1 MINYSAEFPFLWDEI
16 KIPIKYGS
24 DRKAARELLEAAVA
38 GIGSNLGEA
47 PKEAWRK
54 LRTTYHLEDVTLDP
68 MVTLVAND
76 NWIEFT
82 LRYVVDYRFRRSTKD
97 RLFTRILDA
106 IDATNGAVSISSS
119 TYQLVDGGPISIK
132 LMPPEPT
139 KSG

>member
-1 MINYSAEFPFLWDEI
+1 MELGGIKGDVIDMGILRTTLAEIGDWVDGDLYNGRVVRIANSFVFKSPVINYSAEFPFLWDEV

-38 GIGSNLGEA
+38 GVGGTLGEA

-54 LRTTYHLEDVTLDP
+54 LRT
-68 MVTLVAND
+68 
-76 NWIEFT
+76 
-82 LRYVVDYRFRRSTKD
+82 
-97 RLFTRILDA
+97 
-106 IDATNGAVSISSS
+106 